1 MLRKMRSR
9 EGFAHVAA
17 TLQDA
22 REKRPRNTRP
32 RQLKSVKKCM
42 ENVQQAAEARSLAL
56 GGQGPAV
63 SGAAGLRR
71 QSRPLLGPARHEID
85 EKECG

>member
-9 EGFAHVAA
+9 EGFAHVTA

-22 REKRPRNTRP
+22 REKRPRNIRP
-32 RQLKSVKKCM
+32 RQLKAVKKCM

-63 SGAAGLRR
+63 SGAAGSRR

-85 EKECG
+85 EKVCV